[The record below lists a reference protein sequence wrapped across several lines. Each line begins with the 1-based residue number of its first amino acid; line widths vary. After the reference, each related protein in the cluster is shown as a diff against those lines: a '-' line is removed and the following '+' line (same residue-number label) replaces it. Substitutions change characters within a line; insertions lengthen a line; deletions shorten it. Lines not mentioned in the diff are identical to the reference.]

1 MYTPELSKK
10 NGKIAEPRQMKGI
23 GWVAAKAKARFE
35 ERHWELLA
43 RWGRTPGDGDACL
56 LLPADWT
63 SLEPTE
69 IIELMK
75 TKKFPNGSESRV
87 VRRPPPG
94 SHHTKF
100 IPIEIQPQRLRH
112 AAFSRPGLVQRVAPE
127 RCAARQP
134 RRLQRI

>member
-23 GWVAAKAKARFE
+23 GWVTAKTKARFE
-35 ERHWELLA
+35 ERHRELLA

-56 LLPADWT
+56 LLPADWI
-63 SLEPTE
+63 SLEPME

-87 VRRPPPG
+87 VRRPPLE
-94 SHHTKF
+94 SHYAKSTLT
-100 IPIEIQPQRLRH
+100 EIQSPRL
-112 AAFSRPGLVQRVAPE
+112 
-127 RCAARQP
+127 
-134 RRLQRI
+134 